1 MHKHVFW
8 GGFKELAHLGLA
20 QPHALLLQ
28 RYFQLCLAIGRC
40 ENSYLLLIHAFS
52 LLFIPNASYQAPSL
66 AVNADLLNKAMKIAI
81 FTIALT

>member
-1 MHKHVFW
+1 
-8 GGFKELAHLGLA
+8 
-20 QPHALLLQ
+20 
-28 RYFQLCLAIGRC
+28 
-40 ENSYLLLIHAFS
+40 LLIHAFS